1 MDVHSAKRTH
11 HSLLFMQHLPT
22 SVCSTCTPC
31 GTGNK
36 EPVLLSGT
44 QQGSASYEF
53 AESYFILQK
62 NEERVGRDRDLCRDI
77 MLSS

>member
-1 MDVHSAKRTH
+1 M
-11 HSLLFMQHLPT
+11 
-22 SVCSTCTPC
+22 
-31 GTGNK
+31 

-44 QQGSASYEF
+44 QQGSSMSS

-62 NEERVGRDRDLCRDI
+62 DEERVGRDGDLCRDI